1 MMDDN
6 FAEAIAHQLKKIARA
21 IDETNIQLSD
31 MNKHLARIAEEV
43 MVINE
48 RNYQGE

>member
-1 MMDDN
+1 MEDN
-6 FAEAIAHQLKKIARA
+6 FIEAIAIQLKKIAKSF
-21 IDETNIQLSD
+21 DKTNIQLSD
-31 MNKHLARIAEEV
+31 INKHLARISEEI

>member
-1 MMDDN
+1 MEDN
-6 FAEAIAHQLKKIARA
+6 FLESIAIHLKKIARSFE
-21 IDETNIQLSD
+21 ETNSQLSD
-31 MNKHLARIAEEV
+31 MNKHLARISEEM